1 MEIMNIREDWNT
13 IPDSSL
19 RKLYRSLTKRQRFLA
34 YIPVACIFPAM
45 IVYGMYGWVSYFVA
59 EYALFRSFDT
69 GVTGIINYVAFAICG
84 VLMSSNKVKTIIATP
99 IAMLGYIALKGA
111 LFDSFSF
118 DTFIMLVYLIIACAF
133 TAKTVA
139 DLNFLRSLPN
149 FPFDQRD
156 DRIKFEGL
164 TRDEMVE
171 NLEHAQQGGI
181 FTIDHED
188 IFTSDKPEDIATPPE
203 KTDEYMQ
210 EYKMSYDGLKNWKDH
225 HDRD

>member
-164 TRDEMVE
+164 PVMKWSKTSSTPSKAAFSLSTTR
-171 NLEHAQQGGI
+171 I
-181 FTIDHED
+181 F
-188 IFTSDKPEDIATPPE
+188 SPPI
-203 KTDEYMQ
+203 
-210 EYKMSYDGLKNWKDH
+210 SPRISPRRPKN
-225 HDRD
+225 